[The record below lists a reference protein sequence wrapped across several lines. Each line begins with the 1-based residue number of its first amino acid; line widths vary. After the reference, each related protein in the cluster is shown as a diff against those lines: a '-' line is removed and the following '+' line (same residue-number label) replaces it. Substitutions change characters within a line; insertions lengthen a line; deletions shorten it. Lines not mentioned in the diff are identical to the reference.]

1 MAKPEWMLKFIKPHE
16 QAIANAQAIKLLDY
30 LIAEYGLLD
39 LGGIEKAG
47 KLFNQMKSQLEK
59 ER

>member
-1 MAKPEWMLKFIKPHE
+1 MAKPEWRLNFIKPHE
-16 QAIANAQAIKLLDY
+16 QAIADAQANAILDY
-30 LIAEYGLLD
+30 LIAEYGMLD

-47 KLFNQMKSQLEK
+47 KLFKQMKSQLEK